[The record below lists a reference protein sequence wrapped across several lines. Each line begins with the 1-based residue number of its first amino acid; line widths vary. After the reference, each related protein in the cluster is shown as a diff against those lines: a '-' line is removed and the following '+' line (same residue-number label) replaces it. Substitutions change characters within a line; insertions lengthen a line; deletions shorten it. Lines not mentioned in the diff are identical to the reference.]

1 MMNKDR
7 RVDVGF
13 CQIWTDDIGIV
24 AIKYEDSAHIFMP
37 EDQIMDMLKALST
50 WYLMGRTSE
59 VVIKDE

>member
-1 MMNKDR
+1 MMNKNR